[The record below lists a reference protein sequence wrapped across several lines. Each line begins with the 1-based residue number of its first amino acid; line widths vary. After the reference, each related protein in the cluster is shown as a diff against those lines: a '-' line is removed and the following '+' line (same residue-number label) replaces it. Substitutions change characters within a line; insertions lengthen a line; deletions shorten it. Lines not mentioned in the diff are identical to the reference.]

1 MKFQTLGN
9 PNSPLI
15 IMLTGSFCP
24 SSGLK
29 YLYEKLKDDYCL
41 ILPEYNGHYE
51 NSTFSSRQNEAKGI
65 VEYIQKQNIHTIKMI
80 YGQSMG
86 AEIAIEL
93 FKQLE
98 KTNINVD
105 YCFLDGAPCIKLPY
119 LYKKFMHFKFNQIL
133 KMMKKKEVDQ
143 ILNMKLIKKIARGN
157 TENLRP
163 MIEPMALIA
172 QFLTKESVKNET
184 ECCYTFDFPSFD
196 KETQNKM
203 YFFYGKE
210 EKAYKTCY
218 SGVKKAYLQANS
230 IFKEGYGH
238 LMYSIKK
245 TDDYIEILKDICEK

>member
-1 MKFQTLGN
+1 MKFEIIGN
-9 PNSPLI
+9 LNNPLI
-15 IMLTGSFCP
+15 MMLTGSFYP

-51 NSTFSSRQNEAKGI
+51 NSTFTTRQNEAKELI
-65 VEYIQKQNIHTIKMI
+65 EYIQKQNVHTIKMI

-86 AEIAIEL
+86 AEIAIEW

-98 KTNINVD
+98 KTNISVE
-105 YCFLDGAPCIKLPY
+105 YCFLDGTPCIKLPY
-119 LYKKFMHFKFNQIL
+119 LYKKFMYFKFNQIL
-133 KMMKKKEVDQ
+133 KMMKKKDVDQ

-157 TENLRP
+157 IENLRP
-163 MIEPMALIA
+163 MIEPMAVTA
-172 QFLTKESVKNET
+172 QFLSKES
-184 ECCYTFDFPSFD
+184 CYTFDFPLFD

-218 SGVKKAYLQANS
+218 RGVKKAYPQSNS
-230 IFKEGYGH
+230 IFKEGDGH
-238 LMYSIKK
+238 LMYFNVF
-245 TDDYIEILKDICEK
+245 Y

>member
-15 IMLTGSFCP
+15 IMLTRSFCP

-51 NSTFSSRQNEAKGI
+51 NSTFTTRQNEAKEV

-238 LMYSIKK
+238 LMYFNVF
-245 TDDYIEILKDICEK
+245 Y

>member
-1 MKFQTLGN
+1 MKFEIIGN
-9 PNSPLI
+9 LNNPLI
-15 IMLTGSFCP
+15 MMLTGSFYP

-51 NSTFSSRQNEAKGI
+51 NSTFTTRQNEAKELI
-65 VEYIQKQNIHTIKMI
+65 EYIQKQNVHTIKMI

-98 KTNINVD
+98 KTNISVE
-105 YCFLDGAPCIKLPY
+105 YCFLDGTLCIKLPY
-119 LYKKFMHFKFNQIL
+119 LYKKFMYFKFNQIL
-133 KMMKKKEVDQ
+133 KMMKKKDVDQ

-157 TENLRP
+157 IENLRP
-163 MIEPMALIA
+163 MIELMAVTA
-172 QFLTKESVKNET
+172 QFLSKESVKNET
-184 ECCYTFDFPSFD
+184 ECCYTFDFPLFD

-218 SGVKKAYLQANS
+218 RGVKKAYPQSNS
-230 IFKEGYGH
+230 IFKEGDGH
-238 LMYSIKK
+238 LMYFNVF
-245 TDDYIEILKDICEK
+245 Y

>member
-1 MKFQTLGN
+1 M
-9 PNSPLI
+9 
-15 IMLTGSFCP
+15 
-24 SSGLK
+24 
-29 YLYEKLKDDYCL
+29 

-51 NSTFSSRQNEAKGI
+51 NSTFTTRQNEAKEV

>member
-1 MKFQTLGN
+1 MKFEIIGN
-9 PNSPLI
+9 LNNPLI
-15 IMLTGSFCP
+15 MMLTGSFYP

-51 NSTFSSRQNEAKGI
+51 NSTFTTRQNEAKELI
-65 VEYIQKQNIHTIKMI
+65 EYIQKQNVHTIKMI

-93 FKQLE
+93 FSVE
-98 KTNINVD
+98 
-105 YCFLDGAPCIKLPY
+105 YCFLDGTPCIKLPY
-119 LYKKFMHFKFNQIL
+119 LYKKFMYFKFNQIL
-133 KMMKKKEVDQ
+133 KMMKKKDVDQ

-157 TENLRP
+157 IENLRP
-163 MIEPMALIA
+163 MIEPMAVTA
-172 QFLTKESVKNET
+172 QFLSKESVKNET
-184 ECCYTFDFPSFD
+184 ECCYTFDFPLFD

-218 SGVKKAYLQANS
+218 RGVKKAYPQSNS
-230 IFKEGYGH
+230 IFKEGDGH
-238 LMYSIKK
+238 LMYFNVF
-245 TDDYIEILKDICEK
+245 Y

>member
-1 MKFQTLGN
+1 ME
-9 PNSPLI
+9 
-15 IMLTGSFCP
+15 
-24 SSGLK
+24 

-51 NSTFSSRQNEAKGI
+51 NSTFTTRQNEAKEV

-238 LMYSIKK
+238 LMYFNVF
-245 TDDYIEILKDICEK
+245 Y

>member
-1 MKFQTLGN
+1 MKFEIIGN
-9 PNSPLI
+9 LNNPLI
-15 IMLTGSFCP
+15 MMLTGSFCP

-51 NSTFSSRQNEAKGI
+51 NSTFTTRQNEAKE
-65 VEYIQKQNIHTIKMI
+65 VVDYIQKQNVHTIKMI

-98 KTNINVD
+98 KINISVE
-105 YCFLDGAPCIKLPY
+105 YCFLDGAPCIKLPNF
-119 LYKKFMHFKFNQIL
+119 YKKIMYFKFNQIL
-133 KMMKKKEVDQ
+133 KMMKKKDVDQ

-163 MIEPMALIA
+163 MIESMALTS
-172 QFLTKESVKNET
+172 QFLTKESIKNET
-184 ECCYTFDFPSFD
+184 ECCYTFDFPFFD
-196 KETQNKM
+196 KESQNKM

-210 EKAYKTCY
+210 EKRIKLVI
-218 SGVKKAYLQANS
+218 GV
-230 IFKEGYGH
+230 
-238 LMYSIKK
+238 
-245 TDDYIEILKDICEK
+245 

>member
-1 MKFQTLGN
+1 MKFEIIGN
-9 PNSPLI
+9 LNNPLI
-15 IMLTGSFCP
+15 MMLTGSFYP

-51 NSTFSSRQNEAKGI
+51 NSTFTTRQNEAKELI
-65 VEYIQKQNIHTIKMI
+65 EYIQKQNVHTIKMI

-98 KTNINVD
+98 KTNISVE
-105 YCFLDGAPCIKLPY
+105 YCFLDGTPCIKLPY
-119 LYKKFMHFKFNQIL
+119 LYKKFMYFKFNQIL
-133 KMMKKKEVDQ
+133 KMMKKKDVDQ

-157 TENLRP
+157 IENLRP
-163 MIEPMALIA
+163 TIEPMAVTA
-172 QFLTKESVKNET
+172 QFLSKESVKNET
-184 ECCYTFDFPSFD
+184 ECCYTFDFPLFD

-218 SGVKKAYLQANS
+218 RGVKKAYPQSNS
-230 IFKEGYGH
+230 IFKEGDGH
-238 LMYSIKK
+238 LMYFNVF
-245 TDDYIEILKDICEK
+245 Y

>member
-1 MKFQTLGN
+1 MKFEIIGN
-9 PNSPLI
+9 LNNPLI
-15 IMLTGSFCP
+15 MMLTGSFYP

-51 NSTFSSRQNEAKGI
+51 NSTFTTRQNEAKELI
-65 VEYIQKQNIHTIKMI
+65 EYIQKQNVHTIKMI

-98 KTNINVD
+98 KTNISVE
-105 YCFLDGAPCIKLPY
+105 YCFLDGTPCIKLPY
-119 LYKKFMHFKFNQIL
+119 LYKKFMYFKFNQIL
-133 KMMKKKEVDQ
+133 KMMKKKDVDQ

-157 TENLRP
+157 IENLRP
-163 MIEPMALIA
+163 MIELMAVTA
-172 QFLTKESVKNET
+172 QFLSKESVKNET
-184 ECCYTFDFPSFD
+184 ECCYTFDFPLFD

-218 SGVKKAYLQANS
+218 RGVKKAYPQSNS
-230 IFKEGYGH
+230 IFKEGDGH
-238 LMYSIKK
+238 LMYFNVF
-245 TDDYIEILKDICEK
+245 Y

>member
-1 MKFQTLGN
+1 MKFEIIGN
-9 PNSPLI
+9 LNNPLI
-15 IMLTGSFCP
+15 MMLTGSFYP

-51 NSTFSSRQNEAKGI
+51 NSTFTTRQNEAKELI
-65 VEYIQKQNIHTIKMI
+65 EYIQKQNVHTIKMI

-98 KTNINVD
+98 KTNISVEC
-105 YCFLDGAPCIKLPY
+105 CFLDGAPCIKLPNF
-119 LYKKFMHFKFNQIL
+119 YKKIMYFKFNQIL
-133 KMMKKKEVDQ
+133 KMMKKKDVDQ

-157 TENLRP
+157 TENFRP
-163 MIEPMALIA
+163 MIEPMALTS
-172 QFLTKESVKNET
+172 QFLTKESIKNET
-184 ECCYTFDFPSFD
+184 ECCYTFDFPFFD
-196 KETQNKM
+196 KESQNKM

-218 SGVKKAYLQANS
+218 RGVKKAYPQSNY

-238 LMYSIKK
+238 LMYSMKK
-245 TDDYIEILKDICEK
+245 TDDYIEILKEICEK